1 MKDVAVTLVLV
12 LSFAALVTAHVAI
25 AIGLALKEPRWRAVV
40 ALLVAPLAPYW
51 ALATGMK
58 ARGWAWIGSVCL
70 YSVALFFV
78 SRCG

>member
-25 AIGLALKEPRWRAVV
+25 VIGLVLKEPRWRAAV

-51 ALATGMK
+51 AIATGMK

-70 YSVALFFV
+70 YSAALLFV

>member
-1 MKDVAVTLVLV
+1 MRDVAVTLVLV

-25 AIGLALKEPRWRAVV
+25 VVGLVAKRPRWRAAV

-51 ALATGMK
+51 AFTGGMK
-58 ARGWAWIGSVCL
+58 ARGSIWIGSVCL
-70 YSVALFFV
+70 YAAALLFV